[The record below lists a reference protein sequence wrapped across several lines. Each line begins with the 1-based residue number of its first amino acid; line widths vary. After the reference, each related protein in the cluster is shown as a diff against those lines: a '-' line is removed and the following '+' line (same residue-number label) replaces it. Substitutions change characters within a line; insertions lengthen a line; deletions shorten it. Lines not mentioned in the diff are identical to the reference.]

1 MADQSSRKPPARFPT
16 MNAPPNRGGS
26 APVRDEL
33 AGYFSEHGPAPAPS
47 HELID
52 SDAATRVADAATIFQ
67 GAGAY
72 GEAPGGFPT
81 NPGGWQPVGERDSSE
96 AMTLNADQMRSHL
109 PPMDAYGE
117 ARTQY
122 GPQAGMGDYGY
133 GAHDYPV
140 DGSVVDPNEPASE
153 YGMVPFGEG
162 NRETPAWSPPSYSML
177 RVNPAEHIDN
187 FSQDLVLLSHPDGF
201 AAAQFRT
208 LRYRLEQEPDLQVI
222 VVTSARDGEGKS
234 VTAAN
239 LALALAEG
247 GRIQVLLI
255 DASLRNPAQHKLFG
269 VNGDLGLT
277 SVLAARQNDPSLPV
291 DVIRITSSLNL
302 MPAGPAVASAHAALS
317 SEAAAVLMGQL
328 RREFRYIIVDSSAV
342 FGTAE
347 TLAWHGL
354 IDKYIV
360 AARAG
365 RTTTEDLT
373 ATVER
378 LQRER
383 IVGVTFLGPKIKRR

>member
-1 MADQSSRKPPARFPT
+1 
-16 MNAPPNRGGS
+16 MNAPPNRGGR

-33 AGYFSEHGPAPAPS
+33 AGYFSEHGPAPAPA

-52 SDAATRVADAATIFQ
+52 SDAATRVADSATLFQ
-67 GAGAY
+67 GGGYNDAS
-72 GEAPGGFPT
+72 GGFPT
-81 NPGGWQPVGERDSSE
+81 SPGGWQPVGHDSSE

-109 PPMDAYGE
+109 PPMESYGE
-117 ARTQY
+117 ARTLHY
-122 GPQAGMGDYGY
+122 APQGGMDDYGY
-133 GAHDYPV
+133 GAHEYAV
-140 DGSVVDPNEPASE
+140 DGSVVDPNEPMASE

-162 NRETPAWSPPSYSML
+162 AAREAIPSWSPPSYSML
-177 RVNPAEHIDN
+177 RINPAEHVDN

-239 LALALAEG
+239 LALSLAEG

-255 DASLRNPAQHKLFG
+255 DASLRNPAQHKFFG

-291 DVIRITSSLNL
+291 DVIRITASLNL

-328 RREFRYIIVDSSAV
+328 RREFRYIIVDSAAV

-360 AARAG
+360 VARAG
-365 RTTTEDLT
+365 RTTTEDLS
-373 ATVER
+373 ATCER
-378 LQRER
+378 LQKER
-383 IVGVTFLGPKIKRR
+383 VVGVTFLGPKIKRR

>member
-1 MADQSSRKPPARFPT
+1 
-16 MNAPPNRGGS
+16 MNAPPNRGGT

-33 AGYFSEHGPAPAPS
+33 AGYFSERGPAPAPA

-52 SDAATRVADAATIFQ
+52 SDAATRVADAASIFQ
-67 GAGAY
+67 GGGGY
-72 GEAPGGFPT
+72 GETPGGFPT
-81 NPGGWQPVGERDSSE
+81 NPGGWQPVGHDSSE
-96 AMTLNADQMRSHL
+96 AMTLNADQMRAHI
-109 PPMDAYGE
+109 PPMEAYGE
-117 ARTQY
+117 ARTNQFN
-122 GPQAGMGDYGY
+122 PQAGDGDGYGY
-133 GAHDYPV
+133 DPHDYAV
-140 DGSVVDPNEPASE
+140 DGPVVDPAPE
-153 YGMVPFGEG
+153 YGLVPFGEG
-162 NRETPAWSPPSYSML
+162 ASRETIPSWSPPTYSML
-177 RVNPAEHIDN
+177 RVNPPEHIDN
-187 FSQDLVLLSHPDGF
+187 ISQDLVLLSHTDGF

-222 VVTSARDGEGKS
+222 VVTSAREGEGKS

-291 DVIRITSSLNL
+291 DVIRITGSLNL
-302 MPAGPAVASAHAALS
+302 MPAGPAVQSAHAALS

-328 RREFRYIIVDSSAV
+328 RREFRYIIVDSAAV

-360 AARAG
+360 TARAG

-373 ATVER
+373 ATCER
-378 LQRER
+378 LQKER
-383 IVGVTFLGPKIKRR
+383 IVGVTFLGPRIKRR

>member
-1 MADQSSRKPPARFPT
+1 
-16 MNAPPNRGGS
+16 MNAPPNHGGP

-33 AGYFSEHGPAPAPS
+33 AGYFSEHGPAPAPA

-52 SDAATRVADAATIFQ
+52 SDAATRVADAASLFSSESSTLYQ
-67 GAGAY
+67 PGPGY
-72 GEAPGGFPT
+72 GEAPGGFAT
-81 NPGGWQPVGERDSSE
+81 SPGGWQPVGQDSSE

-109 PPMDAYGE
+109 PPMESYGE
-117 ARTQY
+117 ARTHQY
-122 GPQAGMGDYGY
+122 GQQGEVGDYGY
-133 GAHDYPV
+133 GAHDYAV
-140 DGSVVDPNEPASE
+140 DGSVVDPNDPNASE

-162 NRETPAWSPPSYSML
+162 PPRETVPSWSPPSYSML
-177 RVNPAEHIDN
+177 RINPAEHIDN
-187 FSQDLVLLSHPDGF
+187 FSPDLVLLSHPDGF

-239 LALALAEG
+239 LALSLAEG

-291 DVIRITSSLNL
+291 DVIRITASLNL

-378 LQRER
+378 LQKER

>member
-1 MADQSSRKPPARFPT
+1 MD
-16 MNAPPNRGGS
+16 APPNRGGPGE
-26 APVRDEL
+26 ARNDL
-33 AGYFSEHGPAPAPS
+33 AGYFSEHGPTPAPA

-52 SDAATRVADAATIFQ
+52 SDAATRVASAASLFNPNGGGYQ
-67 GAGAY
+67 
-72 GEAPGGFPT
+72 EPGGFPT
-81 NPGGWQPVGERDSSE
+81 NPGGWQPVTDDSSE
-96 AMTLNADQMRSHL
+96 AMTLNADQMRAHL
-109 PPMDAYGE
+109 PSMESYGE
-117 ARTQY
+117 ARTNQY
-122 GPQAGMGDYGY
+122 NPDDPYNVYGQDYEG
-133 GAHDYPV
+133 GV
-140 DGSVVDPNEPASE
+140 VVDPNATIQQE
-153 YGMVPFGEG
+153 YGLVPFSEQQAH
-162 NRETPAWSPPSYSML
+162 EAIPSWAPPSYSML
-177 RVNPAEHIDN
+177 RINPAEHVDN

-222 VVTSARDGEGKS
+222 VVTSARDGDGKS

-239 LALALAEG
+239 LALSLAEG

-291 DVIRITSSLNL
+291 DVIRITASLNL

-317 SEAAAVLMGQL
+317 SEAAAVLIGQL
-328 RREFRYIIVDSSAV
+328 RREFRYIIVDSAAV

-373 ATVER
+373 HTVER
-378 LQRER
+378 LQKER

>member
-1 MADQSSRKPPARFPT
+1 MF
-16 MNAPPNRGGS
+16 
-26 APVRDEL
+26 L
-33 AGYFSEHGPAPAPS
+33 
-47 HELID
+47 
-52 SDAATRVADAATIFQ
+52 
-67 GAGAY
+67 
-72 GEAPGGFPT
+72 
-81 NPGGWQPVGERDSSE
+81 
-96 AMTLNADQMRSHL
+96 
-109 PPMDAYGE
+109 
-117 ARTQY
+117 
-122 GPQAGMGDYGY
+122 
-133 GAHDYPV
+133 
-140 DGSVVDPNEPASE
+140 
-153 YGMVPFGEG
+153 
-162 NRETPAWSPPSYSML
+162 
-177 RVNPAEHIDN
+177 HI
-187 FSQDLVLLSHPDGF
+187 
-201 AAAQFRT
+201 AQFRT

-239 LALALAEG
+239 LALSLAEG

-291 DVIRITSSLNL
+291 DVIRITASLNL

-328 RREFRYIIVDSSAV
+328 RREFRYIIVDSAAV

-360 AARAG
+360 VARAG
-365 RTTTEDLT
+365 RTTTEDLS
-373 ATVER
+373 ATCER
-378 LQRER
+378 LQKER
-383 IVGVTFLGPKIKRR
+383 VVGVTFLGPKIKRR

>member
-1 MADQSSRKPPARFPT
+1 MSAPQGRSGQGPAR
-16 MNAPPNRGGS
+16 
-26 APVRDEL
+26 DDL
-33 AGYFSEHGPAPAPS
+33 AGYFSEHGPTPAPA

-52 SDAATRVADAATIFQ
+52 SDAATRVANAASLFNP
-67 GAGAY
+67 GAY
-72 GEAPGGFPT
+72 EQPGSFPT
-81 NPGGWQPVGERDSSE
+81 NPGGWQPVSEDSSE
-96 AMTLNADQMRSHL
+96 AMTLNADQMRAHL
-109 PPMDAYGE
+109 PAMDAYGE
-117 ARTQY
+117 ARTQHFMP
-122 GPQAGMGDYGY
+122 GEHDYGAGY
-133 GAHDYPV
+133 DYAS
-140 DGSVVDPNEPASE
+140 GQVVDPNATVQQE
-153 YGMVPFGEG
+153 YGLVPFNEQAHDSI
-162 NRETPAWSPPSYSML
+162 PSWSPPSYSML
-177 RVNPAEHIDN
+177 RINPKERIGDP
-187 FSQDLVLLSHPDGF
+187 SPDLVLLTHPDGF

-208 LRYRLEQEPDLQVI
+208 LRYRLEQEEALQVI

-239 LALALAEG
+239 LALTLAEG
-247 GRIQVLLI
+247 GRMQVLLI
-255 DASLRNPAQHKLFG
+255 DASLRNPTQHKLFG

-277 SVLAARQNDPSLPV
+277 SVLAARMNDPSLPV
-291 DVIRITSSLNL
+291 DVVGMTPSLNL

-328 RREFRYIIVDSSAV
+328 RREFRYIIIDSASV

-360 AARAG
+360 TARAG

-373 ATVER
+373 ATTER
-378 LQRER
+378 LQKDR

>member
-1 MADQSSRKPPARFPT
+1 
-16 MNAPPNRGGS
+16 MNAPPAHGGP
-26 APVRDEL
+26 APARDEL
-33 AGYFSEHGPAPAPS
+33 AGYFSEHGPSPAPA

-52 SDAATRVADAATIFQ
+52 SDAATRVADASTIFQ
-67 GAGAY
+67 PGGY
-72 GEAPGGFPT
+72 GDQQPGGFAT
-81 NPGGWQPVGERDSSE
+81 NPGGWQPVDRDSSE
-96 AMTLNADQMRSHL
+96 ALTLNADQMRAHL
-109 PPMDAYGE
+109 PSMEAYGE
-117 ARTQY
+117 ARTNQY
-122 GPQAGMGDYGY
+122 NPQGAMGDYGY
-133 GAHDYPV
+133 GHDYAV
-140 DGSVVDPNEPASE
+140 NGAVVDPNDPVPSE

-162 NRETPAWSPPSYSML
+162 PAHDSMPSWSPPSYSML
-177 RVNPAEHIDN
+177 RINPAEHVDGG
-187 FSQDLVLLSHPDGF
+187 FSPDLVLLSHPDGF

-208 LRYRLEQEPDLQVI
+208 LRYRLEQEPDLQVV

-239 LALALAEG
+239 LALSLAEG

-291 DVIRITSSLNL
+291 DVIRITASLNL

-328 RREFRYIIVDSSAV
+328 RREFRYIIVDSASV

-378 LQRER
+378 LQKER

>member
-1 MADQSSRKPPARFPT
+1 

-26 APVRDEL
+26 APARDEL
-33 AGYFSEHGPAPAPS
+33 AGYFSEHGPVPAPT

-52 SDAATRVADAATIFQ
+52 SDAATRVADASSLFP
-67 GAGAY
+67 GGNGNGY
-72 GEAPGGFPT
+72 GDAPGSFPT
-81 NPGGWQPVGERDSSE
+81 NPGGWQPVGTDSSE
-96 AMTLNADQMRSHL
+96 AMTLNADQMRAHL
-109 PPMDAYGE
+109 PAMEGYGE
-117 ARTQY
+117 ARTNQFN
-122 GPQAGMGDYGY
+122 PQGDNYGY
-133 GAHDYPV
+133 GDHAF
-140 DGSVVDPNEPASE
+140 DGSVVDPNEPAHD

-162 NRETPAWSPPSYSML
+162 AAHDSMPSWSPPSYSML
-177 RVNPAEHIDN
+177 RINPAEHVDGG
-187 FSQDLVLLSHPDGF
+187 FSPDLVLLSHPDGF

-222 VVTSARDGEGKS
+222 VVTSARDGDGKS

-255 DASLRNPAQHKLFG
+255 DASLRNPAQHRLFG

-291 DVIRITSSLNL
+291 DVIRITASLNL

-328 RREFRYIIVDSSAV
+328 RREFRYIIVDSAAV

-360 AARAG
+360 TARAG

-373 ATVER
+373 ATCER
-378 LQRER
+378 LQKER